1 MRVIA
6 ITVIAL
12 FVIGSEPVRADDDVA
27 KKLHGVWRLTSL
39 KLQVVGDDLQARDVF
54 GSNPKGYLIF
64 TKEGRMTAVV
74 SAADR
79 KPPANDAD
87 NIALMKSF
95 LAYTGKYTIDG
106 DKWTTKVDVSW
117 NEVYSTQDQVQ
128 FFKVEGDR
136 LAVRTAERESGVFP
150 GKKVVASLTWERE
163 R

>member
-1 MRVIA
+1 MRAIA
-6 ITVIAL
+6 IIATAL
-12 FVIGSEPVRADDDVA
+12 SVIGSQPVKCDDDAA

-39 KLQVVGDDLQARDVF
+39 KLQVVGDDSQARDIF
-54 GSNPKGYLIF
+54 GSSPKGYLIF
-64 TKEGRMTAVV
+64 TREGRMTAVV

-95 LAYTGKYTIDG
+95 LAYTGKYTIEG

-128 FFKVEGDR
+128 FFKVDGDR

-150 GKKVVASLTWERE
+150 GKKVVATLIWERE

>member
-1 MRVIA
+1 MRAIA
-6 ITVIAL
+6 IIVTAL
-12 FVIGSEPVRADDDVA
+12 FVIGMRPVKGDDDVA

-39 KLQVVGDDLQARDVF
+39 KLRIVGDESFETDVF

-64 TKEGRMTAVV
+64 TTEGRMAAVL

-95 LAYTGKYTIDG
+95 SAYTGKYTVED

-117 NEVYSTQDQVQ
+117 NEVYNSQDQVR
-128 FFKVEGDR
+128 FFKLEGDLLSVRR
-136 LAVRTAERESGVFP
+136 LNKAKSCLV
-150 GKKVVASLTWERE
+150 KKSCSL
-163 R
+163 

>member
-1 MRVIA
+1 MRATA
-6 ITVIAL
+6 IIVTVL
-12 FVIGSEPVRADDDVA
+12 FAIGSQPVKGNEDAA

-39 KLQVVGDDLQARDVF
+39 KLQVVGDESQARDIF

-64 TKEGRMTAVV
+64 TAEGRMTAVV

-79 KPPANDAD
+79 KPPTNDAD

-95 LAYTGKYTIDG
+95 LAYTGKYAIEG

-117 NEVYSTQDQVQ
+117 NEVYSAQDQVQ
-128 FFKVEGDR
+128 FFKVDGDR